1 MLTERTNRVRVSIV
15 IAKKTTV
22 IRCRQAFSL
31 VEVVLAL
38 GIVGVIFIPLM
49 GLLPVGLA
57 SFRSSMD
64 ASIVSQI
71 VQQIGSDALQ
81 SDFDAIPLLTG
92 TRFFDDQARG
102 VPAAEKTRSLYHTRV
117 VTVEEPDAPHL
128 KRLIVQVVRNPGGV
142 VQMEVGADTGL
153 WKEKG
158 SLPVVT
164 RSLLIARS
172 SAMPRN

>member
-1 MLTERTNRVRVSIV
+1 V
-15 IAKKTTV
+15 IAKTPAV
-22 IRCRQAFSL
+22 RRRRQAFSL
-31 VEVVLAL
+31 VEMVLAI
-38 GIVGVIFIPLM
+38 GIVSVVFIPLM

-64 ASIVSQI
+64 TAIVSQI

-92 TRFFDDQARG
+92 TRFFDDQARE
-102 VPAAEKTRSLYHTRV
+102 VPAAEKTRSLYQTRV
-117 VTVEEPDAPHL
+117 VTVEGPDAPHL
-128 KRLIVQVVRNPGGV
+128 KRLIFQVVRNPGGV
-142 VQMEVGADTGL
+142 VQMEVGADTGQ
-153 WKEKG
+153 WEENG